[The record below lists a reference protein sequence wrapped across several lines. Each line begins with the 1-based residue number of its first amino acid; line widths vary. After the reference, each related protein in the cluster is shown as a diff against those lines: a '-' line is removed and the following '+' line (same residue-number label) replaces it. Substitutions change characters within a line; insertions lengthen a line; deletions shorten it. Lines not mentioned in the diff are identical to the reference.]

1 MRAVVQRVSEAAVVV
16 DGQEISR
23 IGTGLLVLLGVE
35 IGDTEKEGA
44 FLADKIINL
53 RIFPDA
59 AGKMNL
65 SVSEIGGEILIV
77 SQFTIVGD
85 CRKGRRPSYSGA
97 SPPERARDL
106 CDLFNKEL
114 RARGIEVKTGE
125 FQAMMKVSLI
135 NDGPV
140 TLLLDSRKKF

>member
-23 IGTGLLVLLGVE
+23 IGTGLLILLGVE
-35 IGDTEKEGA
+35 IGDTEKEVA

-53 RIFPDA
+53 RIFPDE

-65 SVSEIGGEILIV
+65 SVSEIGGEILTV

-106 CDLFNKEL
+106 CDLFNKEI
-114 RARGIEVKTGE
+114 RGRGIEVKTGE

-140 TLLLDSRKKF
+140 TLLLDSRKRF

>member
-35 IGDTEKEGA
+35 TGDTEKEMA

-53 RIFPDA
+53 RIFPDE
-59 AGKMNL
+59 AGKMNR
-65 SVSEIGGEILIV
+65 SVSEIGGEILAV

-97 SPPERARDL
+97 SPPDRARDL
-106 CDLFNKEL
+106 CDLFNKEI
-114 RARGIEVKTGE
+114 RGRGIEVKTGE

-140 TLLLDSRKKF
+140 TLLLDSRKRF